1 MSKFARHEVVMN
13 GVNTE
18 GKLQRTLVLD
28 SNFSP
33 RHVFKL
39 NRHYAKRF
47 ERTSQLAYAG
57 DFIIET
63 TATYDEQGFTQINLD
78 VFRLSG
84 PCSVANGRPQLF
96 RVAASEQTIRQVK
109 EALLTDELASML
121 NFLMLDRNFD
131 VIQSDPLNINAV
143 LPTFVGWNG
152 QVGITEE
159 KQSAYIIDLLGGVPV
174 HYVEDIAVFA
184 MYSKRQ
190 YIMPF
195 ETYEL
200 PEQLNFHNNIVAS
213 PGFVPRPNCEINWV
227 VYFNNGGVAIIENEE
242 QAAEINM
249 REVSTCIKL
258 YLEPFADE
266 EHGEYGLVV
275 EVYSSNSTV
284 TSALPGFV
292 EEVEEA

>member
-96 RVAASEQTIRQVK
+96 RVAANEQTIRQVK

-121 NFLMLDRNFD
+121 NFLMLDRNFN

-143 LPTFVGWNG
+143 LPTCVGWNG

-174 HYVEDIAVFA
+174 HYAEDIAVFA

-200 PEQLNFHNNIVAS
+200 PEQLNFHNNIVVS

-227 VYFNNGGVAIIENEE
+227 VYFNNGSVAIIENEE

-284 TSALPGFV
+284 TATLPGYV

>member
-28 SNFSP
+28 SEFKP

-121 NFLMLDRNFD
+121 NFLMLDRNFE

-143 LPTFVGWNG
+143 LPVCVGWNG
-152 QVGITEE
+152 VVGITEE

-174 HYVEDIAVFA
+174 HYAEDIAVFA

-200 PEQLNFHNNIVAS
+200 PEQLNFHNNIIPS

-227 VYFNNGGVAIIENEE
+227 VYFNNGGVAIIENEG

-266 EHGEYGLVV
+266 EQGEYGLVV

-284 TSALPGFV
+284 SSALPGYV

>member
-28 SNFSP
+28 SEFKP

-121 NFLMLDRNFD
+121 NFLMLDRNFE

-143 LPTFVGWNG
+143 LPVCVGWNG
-152 QVGITEE
+152 VVGITEE

-174 HYVEDIAVFA
+174 HYAEDIAVFA

-200 PEQLNFHNNIVAS
+200 PEQLNFHNNIIPS

-227 VYFNNGGVAIIENEE
+227 VYFNNGGVAIIENEQ

-266 EHGEYGLVV
+266 EQGEYGLVV

-284 TSALPGFV
+284 SSALPGYV